1 MTEETKA
8 TEYQARV
15 RARTELGDNAEVF
28 ITHAPPSG
36 TLAITDGKPE
46 EAIIGALKDSG
57 FRWSR
62 SIQKWYLPR
71 TRDRSQSDRDLDWRV
86 SRIEAAGATVGTRI
100 CNVHD
105 TAELRE
111 ERRQERA
118 NDRAARAAER
128 AVVAKKKAEEAE
140 ARTYDMPVGG
150 EPIKI
155 GHHSQR
161 QHERAIERSARSMR
175 RAVETMQAA
184 HVAEGRA
191 RTAARNA
198 GPENPEKTWNRIEKL
213 SKEIK
218 SIERMKYDCQIG
230 DQEVSELD
238 RLTGDLALERGR
250 RLQQIAEGRAF
261 SICNVRTGDLISG
274 KYGTGVVE
282 KVNRKTLVVKDG
294 DGDRFTLSEGQI
306 TRHTPACA
314 SSSNKLEETK

>member
-1 MTEETKA
+1 MTEETNA

-15 RARTELGDNAEVF
+15 RIRTELGDNAEVF
-28 ITHAPPSG
+28 ITHDPPSG

-46 EAIIGALKDSG
+46 EAIIGALKDGG

-71 TRDRSQSDRDLDWRV
+71 TRDRSQSDRDLDWR
-86 SRIEAAGATVGTRI
+86 SSKIEAVGATVGTRI
-100 CNVHD
+100 CNDHD
-105 TAELRE
+105 TAERRE

-118 NDRAARAAER
+118 DDRAVRAAER
-128 AVVAKKKAEEAE
+128 ALVAKKKAEEAE
-140 ARTYDMPVGG
+140 ARTHNMPLGG

-184 HVAEGRA
+184 NVAEGRA

-198 GPENPEKTWNRIEKL
+198 GPEKPEKTWNRIEKL
-213 SKEIK
+213 SKEI
-218 SIERMKYDCQIG
+218 RNLQQMKDDCRIS
-230 DQEVSELD
+230 DQEASELE
-238 RLTGDLALERGR
+238 RLAGDLELAQDR

-261 SICNVRTGDLISG
+261 RICDVRTGDLVSG
-274 KYGTGVVE
+274 KYGTGVAE

-306 TRHTPACA
+306 TRHTPAYA
-314 SSSNKLEETK
+314 SAPNNIEETR